1 MRLHVCEKFCIFAQ
15 HFVYQEKQ
23 LAIKYKN
30 IKMIRKAI
38 ERIMLLM
45 VLCMTL
51 TSCGKKKDATPEP
64 RPVLVQTVEN
74 GDGQSATTYPGRTRA
89 SEEANVA
96 FRVAG
101 TLLRVTVKEGDRVRR
116 GQVIARMDDRD
127 YRVQLAAA
135 EAEYTQVKAEA
146 ERVMSLYADSV
157 ATANNYD
164 KARYGL
170 QQITQKLQHCRDQV
184 GDCLLRA
191 PFDGYVR
198 SVLHESHETV
208 AAGMPIVS
216 LIADGQ
222 TEVVIN
228 IPASENLRRSEFAD
242 FSAHF
247 DVLPNEEFPL
257 QLLNIARQANTNQL
271 YEVRLGLKGRHPQI
285 TPGMST
291 LVRLTYRE
299 QGENPIRVPLRAVM
313 HDSEGPT
320 TVFVYENGHLRR
332 TNIELGHAHG
342 DGTVEVTSGLKS
354 GDQIVVAGVN
364 TLSDGE
370 AVRPT
375 GETSKTNVG
384 GLL

>member
-1 MRLHVCEKFCIFAQ
+1 MVRG
-15 HFVYQEKQ
+15 
-23 LAIKYKN
+23 KN
-30 IKMIRKAI
+30 LRTL
-38 ERIMLLM
+38 LLM
-45 VLCMTL
+45 VLCLAL
-51 TSCGKKKDATPEP
+51 TGCGKKKDVAAGE
-64 RPVLVQTVEN
+64 RLVLVQTVEN
-74 GDGQSATTYPGRTRA
+74 GHGQNVTTYPGRTQA

-101 TLLRVTVKEGDRVRR
+101 TLLHVTVKEGQRVRR

-127 YRVQLAAA
+127 YRVQLTAA

-146 ERVMSLYADSV
+146 ERVMALYADSV

-184 GDCLLRA
+184 DDCLLRA

-198 SVLHESHETV
+198 TVLHESHETV
-208 AAGMPIVS
+208 AAGMPIVG

-228 IPASENLRRSEFAD
+228 IPTSENLRRSEFAD
-242 FSAHF
+242 FTAHF
-247 DVLPNEEFPL
+247 DVLPDEQFPL
-257 QLLNIARQANTNQL
+257 QLLSIARQANTNQL
-271 YEVRLGLKGRHPQI
+271 YEVRLGLKGNHPQI

-291 LVRLTYRE
+291 LVQLTYRSE
-299 QGENPIRVPLRAVM
+299 GENPIRVPLRAVM
-313 HDSEGPT
+313 HDATGPT
-320 TVFVYENGHLRR
+320 TVFVYEKGHLRR
-332 TNIELGHAHG
+332 TQVELGRAHG
-342 DGTVEVTSGLKS
+342 DGTVEVNSGLKS

-364 TLSDGE
+364 SLSDGE

-375 GETSKTNVG
+375 GQPSKTNVG